1 MSLGKNIVDSIGCE
15 LVRYRRKREKAL
27 CILISNEARSEILRS
42 ISDGEINLTKSRTLF
57 GIPLAVSEQLEQ
69 PYLVVLDK
77 WGLLDK

>member
-1 MSLGKNIVDSIGCE
+1 MSLGKNIVDSIGRE